1 MMRFIDIER
10 PGGPEVLQLKRGAL
24 PTFEQDEVLIQ
35 VAAIGVNRPDIMQR
49 QGRYPAP
56 EGASPILGL
65 EVAGVVAAV
74 GRDAGPWRVG
84 QRVCALTNGG
94 GYAEFVSVPA
104 KQCMA
109 VPEALDFVVAAALP
123 EALFT
128 VWSNVYDRGA
138 LGVGETLLIHG
149 GSSGI
154 GTIAIQMARITGAR
168 VYATAGSEA
177 KCRVCE
183 KLGALRGINYKE
195 EDFVEVMKQIT
206 GGRGAD
212 VILDMVGGSYIQRNI
227 QAAAK
232 DGRIVNIAFQE
243 GAVAEVNFMPVM
255 MKRLTLT
262 GSTLRARSKDEKAS
276 IARHVSRKIW
286 PAVLAERIKPI
297 IHKVFP
303 LEDVALAHKELEA
316 GNVIGKIV
324 LVTDKY
330 GVF

>member
-10 PGGPEVLQLKRGAL
+10 PGGPEVLKLKRGAL
-24 PTFEQDEVLIQ
+24 PTFNHDEVLIQ
-35 VAAIGVNRPDIMQR
+35 VAAIGVNRPDILQR
-49 QGRYPAP
+49 EGRYPAP
-56 EGASPILGL
+56 EGASPVLGL
-65 EVAGVVAAV
+65 EVAGFVAAV

-104 KQCMA
+104 KQCLS
-109 VPEALDFVVAAALP
+109 VPEALDFVTAAALP

-128 VWSNVYDRGA
+128 VWSNVYERGA

-149 GSSGI
+149 GSSGV

-183 KLGALRGINYKE
+183 RLGALRGINYKT

-206 GGRGAD
+206 GRGAD

-227 QAAAK
+227 QAAAR
-232 DGRIVNIAFQE
+232 DGRIVNIAYQQ

-262 GSTLRARSKDEKAS
+262 GSTLRGRSPLEKAS
-276 IARHVSRKIW
+276 IARHVGRKIW

-303 LEDVALAHKELEA
+303 LEEVALAHQELEG

-324 LVTDKY
+324 LTTDKY
-330 GVF
+330 EIF

>member
-10 PGGPEVLQLKRGAL
+10 PGGPDVLKMKRGAL
-24 PTFEQDEVLIQ
+24 PTFDQDEVLIQ
-35 VAAIGVNRPDIMQR
+35 VAAIGVNRPDILQR
-49 QGRYPAP
+49 EGRYPAP

-65 EVAGVVAAV
+65 EVAGFVAAV

-94 GYAEFVSVPA
+94 GYAEFVSVPS
-104 KQCMA
+104 KQCLA
-109 VPEALDFVVAAALP
+109 VPEALDFVTAAALP

-128 VWSNVYDRGA
+128 VWSNVYERGA

-149 GSSGI
+149 GSGGVGS
-154 GTIAIQMARITGAR
+154 IAIQMARITGAR
-168 VYATAGSEA
+168 VYATAGTDQ

-183 KLGALRGINYKE
+183 KLGALRAINYKE

-206 GGRGAD
+206 GRGAD
-212 VILDMVGGSYIQRNI
+212 VILDPIGGSYIQRNI
-227 QAAAK
+227 QTAAK

-255 MKRLTLT
+255 LKRLTLT
-262 GSTLRARSKDEKAS
+262 GSTLRSRSKMEKAS

-297 IHKVFP
+297 VHKVFP
-303 LEDVALAHKELEA
+303 LEEASSAHRELEMGTA
-316 GNVIGKIV
+316 IGKIV
-324 LVTDKY
+324 MVTDKY
-330 GVF
+330 GIF

>member
-10 PGGPEVLQLKRGAL
+10 PGGPEVLKLKRGAL
-24 PTFEQDEVLIQ
+24 PTFGQDELLIQ

-49 QGRYPAP
+49 EGRYPAP

-65 EVAGVVAAV
+65 EVAGFVAAV

-104 KQCMA
+104 KQCLS
-109 VPEALDFVVAAALP
+109 VPESLDFVTAAALP

-128 VWSNVYDRGA
+128 VWSNVYERGA

-168 VYATAGSEA
+168 VYATAGSDA

-183 KLGALRGINYKE
+183 KLGALRAINYRE

-206 GGRGAD
+206 GRGAD
-212 VILDMVGGSYIQRNI
+212 VILDMVGGTYIQRNI
-227 QAAAK
+227 QAAAR
-232 DGRIVNIAFQE
+232 DGRIVNIAYQMSPI
-243 GAVAEVNFMPVM
+243 AEVNFMPVM

-262 GSTLRARSKDEKAS
+262 GSTLRARSAVEKAS

-303 LEDVALAHKELEA
+303 LEEVALAHQELET
-316 GNVIGKIV
+316 GDVIGKIV
-324 LVTDKY
+324 MVTDKY
-330 GVF
+330 GIF

>member
-1 MMRFIDIER
+1 MMRFIDAEQ
-10 PGGPEVLQLKRGAL
+10 PGGPEVLKLKRGSL
-24 PTFEQDEVLIQ
+24 PTFGHDEVLIQ

-49 QGRYPAP
+49 EGQYPAP

-65 EVAGVVAAV
+65 EVAGFVAAV

-104 KQCMA
+104 KQCLS
-109 VPEALDFVVAAALP
+109 VPEALDFVTAAALP

-128 VWSNVYDRGA
+128 VWSNVYERGA

-168 VYATAGSEA
+168 VYATAGTEA

-183 KLGALRGINYKE
+183 KLGALRGINYQE

-206 GGRGAD
+206 GRGAD

-227 QAAAK
+227 QTAAR
-232 DGRIVNIAFQE
+232 DGRIVNIAYQQ

-262 GSTLRARSKDEKAS
+262 GSTLRARSPVEKAS

-303 LEDVALAHKELEA
+303 LEEVALAHQELEA

-324 LVTDKY
+324 LTTDKY
-330 GVF
+330 EIF

>member
-1 MMRFIDIER
+1 MMRFVDIER
-10 PGGPEVLQLKRGAL
+10 PGGPEVLKLRRGAL
-24 PTFEQDEVLIQ
+24 PTFGQDELLIQ

-49 QGRYPAP
+49 EGRYPAP

-65 EVAGVVAAV
+65 EVAGFVAAV

-104 KQCMA
+104 KQCLS
-109 VPEALDFVVAAALP
+109 VPEALDFVTAAALP

-128 VWSNVYDRGA
+128 VWSNVYERGA

-168 VYATAGSEA
+168 VYATAGSDA

-183 KLGALRGINYKE
+183 KLGALRAINYRE

-206 GGRGAD
+206 GRGAD
-212 VILDMVGGSYIQRNI
+212 VILDIVGGTYIQRNI
-227 QAAAK
+227 QAAAR
-232 DGRIVNIAFQE
+232 DGRIVNIAYQMSP
-243 GAVAEVNFMPVM
+243 VAEVNFMPVM

-262 GSTLRARSKDEKAS
+262 GSTLRARSPVEKAS

-297 IHKVFP
+297 IHKVYP
-303 LEDVALAHKELEA
+303 LEDVALAHRELES
-316 GNVIGKIV
+316 GGVIGKIV

-330 GVF
+330 GIF

>member
-1 MMRFIDIER
+1 MMRFVDIER
-10 PGGPEVLQLKRGAL
+10 HGGPEVLQLKRGAL

-49 QGRYPAP
+49 EGRYPAP
-56 EGASPILGL
+56 EGASPVLGL
-65 EVAGVVAAV
+65 EVAGFVAAV
-74 GRDAGPWRVG
+74 GREAGPWRVG

-104 KQCMA
+104 KQCLS
-109 VPEALDFVVAAALP
+109 VPESLDFVTAAALP

-128 VWSNVYDRGA
+128 VWSNVYERGA

-154 GTIAIQMARITGAR
+154 GSIAIQMARITGAR
-168 VYATAGSEA
+168 VYATAGSDV

-206 GGRGAD
+206 GRGAD

-232 DGRIVNIAFQE
+232 DGRIVSIAFQE
-243 GAVAEVNFMPVM
+243 GSVAEVNFMPVM

-262 GSTLRARSKDEKAS
+262 GSTLRSRTKVEKAS

-297 IHKVFP
+297 IHKVYP
-303 LEDVALAHKELEA
+303 LEEVAVAHQELES

-324 LVTDKY
+324 LTTDKY

>member
-10 PGGPEVLQLKRGAL
+10 PGGPEVLKLKRGAL
-24 PTFEQDEVLIQ
+24 PTFGHDEVLIQ
-35 VAAIGVNRPDIMQR
+35 VAAIGVNRPDILQR
-49 QGRYPAP
+49 EGRYPAP
-56 EGASPILGL
+56 EGASPVLGL
-65 EVAGVVAAV
+65 EVAGFVAAV

-94 GYAEFVSVPA
+94 GYAEFVNVPA
-104 KQCMA
+104 KQCLS
-109 VPEALDFVVAAALP
+109 VPEALDFVTAAALP

-128 VWSNVYDRGA
+128 VWSNVYERGA

-177 KCRVCE
+177 KCRICE
-183 KLGALRGINYKE
+183 KLGALRGINYRE
-195 EDFVEVMKQIT
+195 EDFVEVIKQIT
-206 GGRGAD
+206 GRGAD

-227 QAAAK
+227 QAAAR
-232 DGRIVNIAFQE
+232 DGRIVNIAYQQ

-262 GSTLRARSKDEKAS
+262 GSTLRARSPVEKAS

-303 LEDVALAHKELEA
+303 LEEVALAHRELEA

-324 LVTDKY
+324 LTTDKY
-330 GVF
+330 EIF

>member
-10 PGGPEVLQLKRGAL
+10 PGGPEVLKLKRGSL
-24 PTFEQDEVLIQ
+24 PTFGHEDVLIQ
-35 VAAIGVNRPDIMQR
+35 VAAIGVNRPDILQR
-49 QGRYPAP
+49 EGHYPAP
-56 EGASPILGL
+56 EGASAVLGL
-65 EVAGVVAAV
+65 EVAGFVAAV

-104 KQCMA
+104 KQCLS
-109 VPEALDFVVAAALP
+109 VPDALDFVTVAALP

-128 VWSNVYDRGA
+128 VWSNVYERGA

-149 GSSGI
+149 GSSGV

-168 VYATAGSEA
+168 VYATAGSDA

-206 GGRGAD
+206 GRGAD

-227 QAAAK
+227 QTAAR
-232 DGRIVNIAFQE
+232 DGRIVNIAYQQ

-262 GSTLRARSKDEKAS
+262 GSTLRARSPLEKAS
-276 IARHVSRKIW
+276 IARHISRKIW

-303 LEDVALAHKELEA
+303 LEEVALAHRELEA

-324 LVTDKY
+324 LTTDKY
-330 GVF
+330 EIF

>member
-1 MMRFIDIER
+1 MMRFIDTER
-10 PGGPEVLQLKRGAL
+10 PGGPEVLKLKRGSL
-24 PTFEQDEVLIQ
+24 PTFDHDEVLIQ

-49 QGRYPAP
+49 EGQYPAP

-65 EVAGVVAAV
+65 EVAGFVAAV

-104 KQCMA
+104 KQCLS
-109 VPEALDFVVAAALP
+109 VPEALDFVTAAALP

-128 VWSNVYDRGA
+128 VWSNVYERGA

-168 VYATAGSEA
+168 VYATAGTDA

-206 GGRGAD
+206 GRGAD

-227 QAAAK
+227 QTAAR
-232 DGRIVNIAFQE
+232 DGRIVNIAYQQ

-262 GSTLRARSKDEKAS
+262 GSTLRARSPLEKAS

-303 LEDVALAHKELEA
+303 LEEAALAHQELEA

-324 LVTDKY
+324 LTTDKY
-330 GVF
+330 EIF

>member
-10 PGGPEVLQLKRGAL
+10 PGGPEVLKLKRGSL
-24 PTFEQDEVLIQ
+24 PTFGHDEILIQ

-49 QGRYPAP
+49 EGQYPAP

-65 EVAGVVAAV
+65 EVAGFVAAV

-104 KQCMA
+104 KQCLS
-109 VPEALDFVVAAALP
+109 VPESLDFVTVAALP

-128 VWSNVYDRGA
+128 VWSNVYERGA

-168 VYATAGSEA
+168 VYATAGTEA

-183 KLGALRGINYKE
+183 KLGALRGINYRE

-206 GGRGAD
+206 GRGVD

-227 QAAAK
+227 QAAAR
-232 DGRIVNIAFQE
+232 DCRIVNIAYQE

-255 MKRLTLT
+255 LKRLTLT
-262 GSTLRARSKDEKAS
+262 GSTLRARSAVEKAS

-303 LEDVALAHKELEA
+303 LEEVALAHQELEA

-324 LVTDKY
+324 LTTDKY
-330 GVF
+330 EIF

>member
-1 MMRFIDIER
+1 MMRFIDTEQ
-10 PGGPEVLQLKRGAL
+10 PGGPEVLKLKRGSL
-24 PTFEQDEVLIQ
+24 PTFGHDEVLIQ

-49 QGRYPAP
+49 EGQYPAP

-65 EVAGVVAAV
+65 EVAGFVAAV

-104 KQCMA
+104 KQCLS
-109 VPEALDFVVAAALP
+109 VPEALDFVTAAALP

-128 VWSNVYDRGA
+128 VWSNVYERGA

-168 VYATAGSEA
+168 VYATAGTEA

-183 KLGALRGINYKE
+183 KLGALRGINYQE

-206 GGRGAD
+206 GRGAD

-227 QAAAK
+227 QTAAR
-232 DGRIVNIAFQE
+232 DGRIVNIAYQQ

-262 GSTLRARSKDEKAS
+262 GSTLRARSPVEKAS

-303 LEDVALAHKELEA
+303 LEEVALAHQELEA

-324 LVTDKY
+324 LTTDKY
-330 GVF
+330 EIF

>member
-10 PGGPEVLQLKRGAL
+10 PGGPEVLKLKRGAL
-24 PTFEQDEVLIQ
+24 PTFGQDELLIQ

-49 QGRYPAP
+49 EGRYPAP

-65 EVAGVVAAV
+65 EVAGFVAAV

-104 KQCMA
+104 KQCLS
-109 VPEALDFVVAAALP
+109 VPESLDFVTAAALP

-128 VWSNVYDRGA
+128 VWSNVYERGA

-168 VYATAGSEA
+168 VYATAGSDA

-183 KLGALRGINYKE
+183 KLGALRAINYRE

-206 GGRGAD
+206 GRGAD
-212 VILDMVGGSYIQRNI
+212 VILDMVGGTYIQRNI
-227 QAAAK
+227 QAAAR
-232 DGRIVNIAFQE
+232 DGRIVNIAYQM
-243 GAVAEVNFMPVM
+243 GSVAEVNFMPVM

-262 GSTLRARSKDEKAS
+262 GSTLRARSAVEKAS

-303 LEDVALAHKELEA
+303 LEEVALAHQELET
-316 GNVIGKIV
+316 GDVIGKIV
-324 LVTDKY
+324 MVTDKY
-330 GVF
+330 GIF

>member
-10 PGGPEVLQLKRGAL
+10 PGGPEVLKLKRGAL
-24 PTFEQDEVLIQ
+24 PTFGHDEVLIQ
-35 VAAIGVNRPDIMQR
+35 VAAIGVNRPDILQR
-49 QGRYPAP
+49 EGRYPAP
-56 EGASPILGL
+56 EGASPVLGL
-65 EVAGVVAAV
+65 EVAGFVAAV

-104 KQCMA
+104 KQCLS
-109 VPEALDFVVAAALP
+109 VPEALDFVTAAALP

-128 VWSNVYDRGA
+128 VWSNVYERGA

-177 KCRVCE
+177 KCRICE
-183 KLGALRGINYKE
+183 KLGALRGINYRE
-195 EDFVEVMKQIT
+195 EDFVEVIKQIT
-206 GGRGAD
+206 GRGAD

-227 QAAAK
+227 QASAR
-232 DGRIVNIAFQE
+232 DGRIVNIAYQQ

-262 GSTLRARSKDEKAS
+262 GSTLRARSPVEKAS

-303 LEDVALAHKELEA
+303 LEEVALAHQELEA

-324 LVTDKY
+324 LTTDKY
-330 GVF
+330 EIF

>member
-1 MMRFIDIER
+1 MMRFIDTEQ
-10 PGGPEVLQLKRGAL
+10 PGGPEVLKLKRGSL
-24 PTFEQDEVLIQ
+24 PTFGHDEVLIQ

-49 QGRYPAP
+49 EGQYPAP

-65 EVAGVVAAV
+65 EVAGFVAAV

-104 KQCMA
+104 KQCLS
-109 VPEALDFVVAAALP
+109 VPEALDFVTAAALP

-128 VWSNVYDRGA
+128 VWSNVYERGA

-168 VYATAGSEA
+168 VYATAGTEA

-206 GGRGAD
+206 GRGAD

-227 QAAAK
+227 QTAAR
-232 DGRIVNIAFQE
+232 DGRIVNIAYQQ

-262 GSTLRARSKDEKAS
+262 GSTLRARSPVEKAS

-303 LEDVALAHKELEA
+303 LEEVALAHQELEA

-324 LVTDKY
+324 LTTDKY
-330 GVF
+330 EIF

>member
-10 PGGPEVLQLKRGAL
+10 PGGPDVLKMKRGAL
-24 PTFEQDEVLIQ
+24 PTFDQDEVLIQ
-35 VAAIGVNRPDIMQR
+35 VAAAGINRPDLLQR
-49 QGRYPAP
+49 EGLYPAP

-65 EVAGVVAAV
+65 EVAGYVAAV
-74 GRDAGPWRVG
+74 GRDAAPWRVG

-104 KQCMA
+104 KQCMQ
-109 VPEALDFVVAAALP
+109 VPDSLDFVTAAALP

-128 VWSNVYDRGA
+128 IWSNVYERGA

-149 GSSGI
+149 GSGGVGS
-154 GTIAIQMARITGAR
+154 IAIQMARITGAR

-183 KLGALRGINYKE
+183 KLGALRAINYHE

-206 GGRGAD
+206 GRGVD
-212 VILDMVGGSYIQRNI
+212 VILDSVGGSYIQRNI
-227 QAAAK
+227 QVAAK
-232 DGRIVNIAFQE
+232 DGRIVNIAYQQ
-243 GAVAEVNFMPVM
+243 GSVAQVNFMPVM
-255 MKRLTLT
+255 LKRLTLT
-262 GSTLRARSKDEKAS
+262 GSTLRSRSPQEKAS

-303 LEDVALAHKELEA
+303 LEEVVEAHRELES
-316 GNVIGKIV
+316 GSVVGKIV

-330 GVF
+330 GMF

>member
-1 MMRFIDIER
+1 MMRFVDIER
-10 PGGPEVLQLKRGAL
+10 PGGPEVLKLKRGAL
-24 PTFEQDEVLIQ
+24 PTFGEDEVLIQ
-35 VAAIGVNRPDIMQR
+35 IAAIGVNRPDILQR
-49 QGRYPAP
+49 EGRYPAP

-65 EVAGVVAAV
+65 EVAGFVAAV

-84 QRVCALTNGG
+84 QRICALTNGG

-104 KQCMA
+104 KQCLA
-109 VPEALDFVVAAALP
+109 VPDSLDFVTAAALP

-128 VWSNVYDRGA
+128 VWSNVYERGA

-154 GTIAIQMARITGAR
+154 GSIAIQMARITGAR
-168 VYATAGSEA
+168 VYATAGSDA

-183 KLGALRGINYKE
+183 KLGALRGINYRE
-195 EDFVEVMKQIT
+195 EDFVEVIKQIT
-206 GGRGAD
+206 GRGAD

-227 QAAAK
+227 QAAAR
-232 DGRIVNIAFQE
+232 DGRIVNIAYQE
-243 GAVAEVNFMPVM
+243 GSVAEVNFMPVM

-262 GSTLRARSKDEKAS
+262 GSTLRARSAIEKAS

-303 LEDVALAHKELEA
+303 LEEVTLAHQELEA

-324 LVTDKY
+324 LTTDKY
-330 GVF
+330 GAF

>member
-1 MMRFIDIER
+1 MMRFIDIEH
-10 PGGPEVLQLKRGAL
+10 PGGPDVLKMKRGAL
-24 PTFEQDEVLIQ
+24 PTFDQDEVLIQ
-35 VAAIGVNRPDIMQR
+35 VAAVGVNRPDLLQR
-49 QGRYPAP
+49 EGRYPAP

-65 EVAGVVAAV
+65 EVAGAVAAV
-74 GRDAGPWRVG
+74 GRDAAPWRVG

-104 KQCMA
+104 KQCMS
-109 VPEALDFVVAAALP
+109 VPESLDLVTAAALP

-128 VWSNVYDRGA
+128 VWSNVYERGA

-149 GSSGI
+149 GSGGVGS
-154 GTIAIQMARITGAR
+154 IAIQMARITGAR

-183 KLGALRGINYKE
+183 KLGALRAINYHE

-206 GGRGAD
+206 GRGVD
-212 VILDMVGGSYIQRNI
+212 VILDSVGGSYIQRNI
-227 QAAAK
+227 QLAAK
-232 DGRIVNIAFQE
+232 DGRIVNIAYQD
-243 GAVAEVNFMPVM
+243 GAVAQVNFMPVM
-255 MKRLTLT
+255 LKRLTLT
-262 GSTLRARSKDEKAS
+262 GSTLRSRSQLEKAS

-303 LEDVALAHKELEA
+303 LEEAVAAHRELES
-316 GNVIGKIV
+316 GNVVGKIV
-324 LVTDKY
+324 MVTDKY

>member
-10 PGGPEVLQLKRGAL
+10 PGGPEVLKLKRGAL
-24 PTFEQDEVLIQ
+24 PTFGHDEVLIQ
-35 VAAIGVNRPDIMQR
+35 VAAIGVNRPDILQR
-49 QGRYPAP
+49 EGRYPAP
-56 EGASPILGL
+56 EGASPVLGL
-65 EVAGVVAAV
+65 EVAGFVAAV

-104 KQCMA
+104 KQCLS
-109 VPEALDFVVAAALP
+109 VPEALDFVTAAALP

-128 VWSNVYDRGA
+128 VWSNVYERGA

-168 VYATAGSEA
+168 VYATAGSDA
-177 KCRVCE
+177 KCRICE
-183 KLGALRGINYKE
+183 KLGALRGINYKQ
-195 EDFVEVMKQIT
+195 EDFVDVMKQIT
-206 GGRGAD
+206 GRGAD

-227 QAAAK
+227 QAAAR
-232 DGRIVNIAFQE
+232 DGRIVNIAYQQ
-243 GAVAEVNFMPVM
+243 GAIAEVNFMLVM
-255 MKRLTLT
+255 LKRLTLT
-262 GSTLRARSKDEKAS
+262 GSTLRARSPLEKAS

-303 LEDVALAHKELEA
+303 LEEVAQAHQELEA

-330 GVF
+330 GMF

>member
-1 MMRFIDIER
+1 MMRFIDIEK
-10 PGGPEVLQLKRGAL
+10 PGGPEVMRMKRGAL
-24 PTFEQDEVLIQ
+24 PTFDDDEVLIQ

-49 QGRYPAP
+49 EGAYPAP
-56 EGASPILGL
+56 DGASKVMGL
-65 EVAGVVAAV
+65 EVAGFVAAV
-74 GRDAGPWRVG
+74 GKDASPWRVG

-104 KQCMA
+104 RQCLN
-109 VPEALDFVVAAALP
+109 VPEAIDFTVAAALP

-128 VWSNVYDRGA
+128 VWSNVYERGA

-154 GTIAIQMARITGAR
+154 GSIAIQMARITGAR
-168 VYATAGSEA
+168 VYATAGTEA

-183 KLGALRGINYKE
+183 KLGALRGINYNK

-206 GGRGAD
+206 GRGAD
-212 VILDMVGGSYIQRNI
+212 VILDMVGGDYIQRNI

-232 DGRIVNIAFQE
+232 DGRIVNIAYQQ
-243 GAVAEVNFMPVM
+243 GASAQVNFMPVM
-255 MKRLTLT
+255 LKRLTLT
-262 GSTLRARSKDEKAS
+262 GSTLRSRSKIEKAM

-297 IHKVFP
+297 IHKVYP
-303 LEDVALAHKELEA
+303 LDDVADAHRELEA
-316 GNVIGKIV
+316 GKLIGKII
-324 LVTDKY
+324 LVTDRY
-330 GVF
+330 GVV

>member
-1 MMRFIDIER
+1 MMRFIDIEK
-10 PGGPEVLQLKRGAL
+10 PGGPEVLQMKRGAL
-24 PTFEQDEVLIQ
+24 PTFEHDEVLIE
-35 VAAIGVNRPDIMQR
+35 VAAIGVNRPDLMQR
-49 QGRYPAP
+49 EGTYPAP
-56 EGASPILGL
+56 EGASNVLGL
-65 EVAGVVAAV
+65 EVAGHVAAV
-74 GRDAGPWRVG
+74 GKDAGPWRVG

-104 KQCMA
+104 QQCLN
-109 VPEALDFVVAAALP
+109 VPEALDFTVAAALP

-128 VWSNVYDRGA
+128 AWSNIYERGA

-149 GSSGI
+149 GTSGV
-154 GTIAIQMARITGAR
+154 GSIAIQMARITGAR
-168 VYATAGSEA
+168 VYATAGTDA

-195 EDFVEVMKQIT
+195 EDFVAVMKQIT
-206 GGRGAD
+206 GRGAD
-212 VILDMVGGSYIQRNI
+212 VILDMVGGDYVQRNI

-232 DGRIVNIAFQE
+232 DGRIVNIAYQR

-255 MKRLTLT
+255 TKRLTLT
-262 GSTLRARSKDEKAS
+262 GSTLRSRSKIEKAL

-297 IHKVFP
+297 IHKVYP
-303 LEDVALAHKELEA
+303 LDEVIAAHRELEA
-316 GNVIGKIV
+316 GNLVGKIV

-330 GVF
+330 GLV

>member
-1 MMRFIDIER
+1 MMRFIDVAQH
-10 PGGPEVLQLKRGAL
+10 GGPEVMKMKRGAL
-24 PTFEQDEVLIQ
+24 PIYDDDEVLIQ

-49 QGRYPAP
+49 EGTYPAP
-56 EGASPILGL
+56 EGASNILGL
-65 EVAGVVAAV
+65 EVAGYVAAV
-74 GRDAGPWRVG
+74 GKDAGPWRVG

-104 KQCMA
+104 RQCLN
-109 VPEALDFVVAAALP
+109 VPESIDFTVAAALP

-128 VWSNVYDRGA
+128 VWSNVYERGA

-154 GTIAIQMARITGAR
+154 GSIAVQMARITGAR
-168 VYATAGSEA
+168 VYATAGSDV

-183 KLGALRGINYKE
+183 KLGALRAINYKE
-195 EDFVEVMKQIT
+195 EDFVEVIKQIT
-206 GGRGAD
+206 GRGAD
-212 VILDMVGGSYIQRNI
+212 VILDMVGGDYIQRNI

-232 DGRIVNIAFQE
+232 DGRIVNIAYQH
-243 GAVAEVNFMPVM
+243 GASAEVNFMPIM

-262 GSTLRARSKDEKAS
+262 GSTLRSRSKTEKAL

-297 IHKVFP
+297 IHKVYP
-303 LEDVALAHKELEA
+303 LDEVAAAHRELEQ
-316 GNVIGKIV
+316 GNLIGKIV

-330 GVF
+330 GVV

>member
-1 MMRFIDIER
+1 MMRFIDTER
-10 PGGPEVLQLKRGAL
+10 PGGPEVLKLKRGSL
-24 PTFEQDEVLIQ
+24 PTFDHDEVLIQ

-49 QGRYPAP
+49 EGQYPAP

-65 EVAGVVAAV
+65 EVAGFVAAV

-104 KQCMA
+104 KQCLS
-109 VPEALDFVVAAALP
+109 VPEALDFVTAAALP

-128 VWSNVYDRGA
+128 VWSNVYERGA

-168 VYATAGSEA
+168 VYATAGTDA

-206 GGRGAD
+206 GRGAD

-227 QAAAK
+227 QTAAR
-232 DGRIVNIAFQE
+232 DGRIVNIAYQQ

-262 GSTLRARSKDEKAS
+262 GSTLRARSPVEKAS

-303 LEDVALAHKELEA
+303 LEEVALAHQELEA

-324 LVTDKY
+324 LTTDKY
-330 GVF
+330 EIF